1 MSPGSSIQRGADA
14 SPVPH
19 RGARPASMIALAV
32 AAMLA
37 APAVRAAA
45 PRPDT
50 SAWTC
55 KLCVFYTGA
64 KAKVE
69 AGVIYA
75 NGANFASGR
84 YNGIDHPGA
93 YVQAGAQGRWRTRDG
108 AYGSFEA
115 RHLGLAS
122 RRIAVTA
129 GQEGRYEIHV
139 TYQGQPLRRYDDAET
154 PYRSAGNG
162 RLLLPGGWVAANA
175 TAGMTALQAD
185 LEPVPIESDRRTVT
199 LSGRYFTSSVW
210 TLFGTL
216 SRTERTGTD
225 ATGASFLTE
234 AVQLPEPIDYQ
245 TDNVRAGAVWADAGA
260 SVRIAY
266 QGSWFDDKLDAL
278 LFQNPYQPLVPG
290 STAGLLS
297 LPPDNDLQEA
307 SVSGEVALPI
317 WSGVLSWLASLGRL
331 AQDGTFVPGSTLP
344 GGPAPLSGSLP
355 GNIDLTH
362 YALGLA
368 LRPLARLD
376 LLGRATYD
384 GHDDHT
390 AVLAIPYIVTD
401 TLPGGTAVTPRY
413 GEDRVRLT
421 GSASYRLFRWARVS
435 VGGEYGHTHYGPLQV
450 LTSLSQLQAWGQ
462 ATVEPLAAVSVTVK
476 GGSSRRDASALDL
489 AVLPAGEDPQ
499 LLAYDYAPRDREF
512 LTVRGTWAITARIAF
527 SLQGTA
533 ATDAY
538 RLSRLGLSDARE
550 RELSAT
556 LAWSPA
562 SPWSLYVDSSYQHLE
577 SGQYGLQIPADI
589 VWQAREGEYFWTAGA
604 GGTWTVSTRWHVRAD
619 YVYAASRANMSL
631 DSVGGY
637 GGFPQNGSSLD
648 TVKVDASY
656 RWSAALSLRL
666 RYERA
671 NFGSNDWALQ
681 NVYPA
686 TVPQLLALGV
696 QPYRYGVDLI
706 GVSFLYRLGQ

>member
-1 MSPGSSIQRGADA
+1 MSPGSSRQRGTGDSFTRRAPRA
-14 SPVPH
+14 TAVIAMAV
-19 RGARPASMIALAV
+19 GAA
-32 AAMLA
+32 LA
-37 APAVRAAA
+37 APLARATA
-45 PRPDT
+45 PRPNT

-69 AGVIYA
+69 VGVLDA
-75 NGANFASGR
+75 SGANFASGR
-84 YNGIDHPGA
+84 YNGVDHNGA
-93 YVQAGAQGRWRTRDG
+93 YLQGGAQGRWRTAGG
-108 AYGSFEA
+108 AYGSFTA
-115 RHLGLAS
+115 DHLGLAS
-122 RRIAVTA
+122 RHIAVIA
-129 GQEGRYEIHV
+129 GEEGRYEVHA
-139 TYQGQPLRRYDDAET
+139 TYQGQPFHQYDDAET
-154 PYRSAGNG
+154 PYRSAGDG
-162 RLLLPGGWVAANA
+162 ELVLPGGWVTANT
-175 TAGMTALQAD
+175 TAGMTALRAD
-185 LEPVPIESDRRTVT
+185 LEPVRIESNRRTVT

-216 SRTERTGTD
+216 SQTERTGTD

-245 TDNVRAGAVWADAGA
+245 TDDVHAGAVWADAGA

-278 LFQNPYQPLVPG
+278 VFQNPYLPLVPG
-290 STAGLLS
+290 ASAGLLS
-297 LPPDNDLQEA
+297 LPPDNDLQQGSIA
-307 SVSGEVALPI
+307 GEVVLPI
-317 WSGVLSWLASLGRL
+317 WSGELSYLASVGRL
-331 AQDGTFVPGSTLP
+331 AQEGTFVPGSTLP
-344 GGPAPLSGSLP
+344 GGPAPLSGSLS
-355 GNIDLTH
+355 GDIDLTH
-362 YALGLA
+362 YALGLS
-368 LRPLARLD
+368 LRPMARLD

-401 TLPGGTAVTPRY
+401 TLPGGIGVTPRY

-421 GSASYRLFRWARVS
+421 GSASYRLVRWARVS

-450 LTSLSQLQAWGQ
+450 LTSLSELQAWGQ
-462 ATVEPLAAVSVTVK
+462 ATVQPVAAVSVTVK
-476 GGSSRRDASALDL
+476 GGSSRRDASALDV
-489 AVLPAGEDPQ
+489 AALPPGEDPQ

-512 LTVRGTWAITARIAF
+512 LMVRGTWAITTRVAF
-527 SLQGTA
+527 SLQSTA

-538 RLSRLGLSDARE
+538 RRSQLGLSDARE

-556 LAWSPA
+556 LEWSPA
-562 SPWSLYVDSSYQHLE
+562 SPWSLYLDSSYQHLE
-577 SGQYGLQIPADI
+577 TGQYGLQIPAGI
-589 VWQAREGEYFWTAGA
+589 AWQAREGEYFWTAGT
-604 GGTWTVSTRWHVRAD
+604 GGTWTVSSRWRVRAD

-631 DSVGGY
+631 DSVGVY
-637 GGFPQNGSSLD
+637 GGFPQDGSSLD

-656 RWSAALSLRL
+656 RWTAALSLRL

-681 NVYPA
+681 SVYPD

-706 GVSFLYRLGQ
+706 SVSFLYRLGR

>member
-1 MSPGSSIQRGADA
+1 MSPGSSIQRGTDC
-14 SPVPH
+14 SPARQRVP
-19 RGARPASMIALAV
+19 RSRPMIVLAV
-32 AAMLA
+32 AAVLA
-37 APAVRAAA
+37 APVVRAAA

-55 KLCVFYTGA
+55 KLCVFYTGT
-64 KAKVE
+64 KARVE
-69 AGVIYA
+69 AGMIYA

-84 YNGIDHPGA
+84 YNGIDHDGA

-115 RHLGLAS
+115 DHLGLAS
-122 RRIAVTA
+122 RHIAVTA
-129 GQEGRYEIHV
+129 GQEGRYEVHV
-139 TYQGQPLRRYDDAET
+139 TYQGQPLRRYDDAAT
-154 PYRSAGNG
+154 PYRSARDGE
-162 RLLLPGGWVAANA
+162 LVLPGGWVAANA
-175 TAGMTALQAD
+175 TTGMSALQAD

-216 SRTERTGTD
+216 SHTERTGTG

-245 TDNVRAGAVWADAGA
+245 TDDVRAGAVWADAGA

-266 QGSWFDDKLDAL
+266 QGSWFDEKLDAL

-290 STAGLLS
+290 SSAGLLS
-297 LPPDNDLQEA
+297 LPPDNDLQQA

-317 WSGVLSWLASLGRL
+317 WSGLLSYLASVGRL
-331 AQDGTFVPGSTLP
+331 AQDGMFVPGSTLP

-384 GHDDHT
+384 GHDDHP

-401 TLPGGTAVTPRY
+401 TLPGGIGVTPRY
-413 GEDRVRLT
+413 AEDRVRLT

-435 VGGEYGHTHYGPLQV
+435 VGGKYAHTHYGPLQV
-450 LTSLSQLQAWGQ
+450 LTSLSELQAWGQ
-462 ATVEPLAAVSVTVK
+462 ATVDPVGAVSVTLK
-476 GGSSRRDASALDL
+476 AGSSRRDASALDL
-489 AVLPAGEDPQ
+489 AALPAGEDPQ

-512 LTVRGTWAITARIAF
+512 LTVRGTWAITTRVAF

-538 RLSRLGLSDARE
+538 RRSQLGLSEARE

-556 LAWSPA
+556 LEWSPA
-562 SPWSLYVDSSYQHLE
+562 SPWSLYLDSSYQHLE
-577 SGQYGLQIPADI
+577 TGQYGLQIPAAI
-589 VWQAREGEYFWTAGA
+589 AWQAREGEYFWTAGT

-619 YVYAASRANMSL
+619 YLYAATRANMSL
-631 DSVGGY
+631 ESVGGY
-637 GGFPQNGSSLD
+637 GGFPQNDSSLD

-681 NVYPA
+681 SVYPA

-696 QPYRYGVDLI
+696 QPYRYGMNLI
-706 GVSFLYRLGQ
+706 DVSFLYRLGH